1 MLLALAVVHRAE
13 VLGTVDCSTSSSILW
28 ILEPYPCP
36 LVCSKVPVSFHYKQR
51 VQMAY
56 DAAQRVQSEERS
68 VDTSDLEVK
77 EEDWH
82 QDEADSTL
90 LGYAELE
97 VMGHK
102 VRIRLIEFNLER
114 KWYVLQPFTEL

>member
-1 MLLALAVVHRAE
+1 
-13 VLGTVDCSTSSSILW
+13 
-28 ILEPYPCP
+28 
-36 LVCSKVPVSFHYKQR
+36 
-51 VQMAY
+51 MAY
-56 DAAQRVQSEERS
+56 EAAQRVQSEERS

-77 EEDWH
+77 EADWH

-102 VRIRLIEFNLER
+102 VCNCIIELNIYAILGGNLYVHLGHLGRIPCNCTAGL
-114 KWYVLQPFTEL
+114 

>member
-1 MLLALAVVHRAE
+1 M
-13 VLGTVDCSTSSSILW
+13 
-28 ILEPYPCP
+28 
-36 LVCSKVPVSFHYKQR
+36 SFHYKQR

-114 KWYVLQPFTEL
+114 KWYV

>member
-1 MLLALAVVHRAE
+1 
-13 VLGTVDCSTSSSILW
+13 
-28 ILEPYPCP
+28 
-36 LVCSKVPVSFHYKQR
+36 
-51 VQMAY
+51 MAY

-77 EEDWH
+77 EDDWH

-102 VRIRLIEFNLER
+102 VRNCVIEFNILAIFER
-114 KWYVLQPFTEL
+114 KCVCVLIIPFTELSSEAWVVDSTPLS